1 LNSIFFR
8 IRDIVFSSIAL
19 ALLLPIMAVAA
30 ILIKLTMPGPI
41 FFVQQRVG
49 QNGRLFRIYKFRSM
63 VVNSG
68 ENGVTL
74 SKDKRITPLG
84 RILRATKVDEFPQL
98 LNILKGDMSFVGP
111 RPDLPGYYDTL
122 EGDWRKILS
131 LRPGLTGLASVFYP
145 FEEDLLQHV
154 EDPVNYYKTTI
165 WPHKVR
171 INYWY
176 LLHRSHGLD
185 LKIMLNTASLILTRK
200 RIFSLPPIP

>member
-1 LNSIFFR
+1 MNSIFFR

-98 LNILKGDMSFVGP
+98 FNILKGDMSIVGP

-122 EGDWRKILS
+122 EGELRQILN
-131 LRPGLTGLASVFYP
+131 LRPGLTGLDSVFYP
-145 FEEDLLQHV
+145 FEEDIMRHV
-154 EDPVNYYKTTI
+154 ENPVQHYNTVL

-171 INYWY
+171 INHWY
-176 LLHRSHGLD
+176 YQHRSHLLD
-185 LKIMLNTASLILTRK
+185 FKILVNTAAILLF
-200 RIFSLPPIP
+200 RIKIFPLPDIK